1 MLSGGLLIEFSG
13 PLIWGS
19 SGKLVIFLLLV
30 IYTLPKRLLFYSI
43 YLLLFFATTKFRFN
57 STSTLNAIV
66 VGIVGIV
73 ISVVMV
79 ALLYRTGLQNMWR
92 IYEFDEYNNILY
104 YLIVCYKWEPNIVA
118 APLLSVIVS
127 MIYLYRTRNKNN
139 RLAAAKMNN

>member
-1 MLSGGLLIEFSG
+1 
-13 PLIWGS
+13 
-19 SGKLVIFLLLV
+19 
-30 IYTLPKRLLFYSI
+30 
-43 YLLLFFATTKFRFN
+43 LLFFATTKFRFN

-139 RLAAAKMNN
+139 RLAAAKINN